1 MKKFSKVTSTPSP
14 EIEEKITP
22 KTEKELE
29 EERFKVEV
37 SHLMDDLLSIRTYG
51 PIDRYQRAGNIKIS
65 GKEMFIDALIDI
77 LKDRDVKVEKKVLE
91 RIKIDNSYN
100 KSIDL
105 NINILG
111 QKIQESENRDKILSK
126 KHRMESIYNKY
137 GDDKDMFMRMIKE
150 SSNKMINDD
159 NVYFTIIALN
169 EMIDSDKYPKN
180 LLFEACNIFK
190 IKYKGLKNI

>member
-1 MKKFSKVTSTPSP
+1 MKKFSKVTSTSSP

-51 PIDRYQRAGNIKIS
+51 PIDRYRRAGNTKIS

>member
-1 MKKFSKVTSTPSP
+1 MEKFSKVTSTSSP

-51 PIDRYQRAGNIKIS
+51 PIDRYRRAGNTKIS

>member
-1 MKKFSKVTSTPSP
+1 MKKFSKVTSTSSP

-51 PIDRYQRAGNIKIS
+51 PIDRYRRAGNTKIS

-137 GDDKDMFMRMIKE
+137 GDAKDMFMRMIKE

-180 LLFEACNIFK
+180 LIFEACNIFK
-190 IKYKGLKNI
+190 IKYKGIKNI